1 MPAAK
6 YIKVKFLKRHHRF
19 AYAEGDVGTVKEA
32 MLKELKLEE
41 GKFVELVKADAP
53 KTPKKEAPKADKGDD
68 KK

>member
-1 MPAAK
+1 MAAAK

-32 MLKELKLEE
+32 MLKELKLVE
-41 GKFVELVKADAP
+41 GKFVELVTAP
-53 KTPKKEAPKADKGDD
+53 KAPKKEAPKGE